1 VTAGPAHPANDR
13 PLAGRVAIVTGVSRR
28 IGIGMAV
35 AKRLADLGAD
45 LFVTSWTAHDQD
57 QPWGAD
63 PGGMEAVLAELRSR
77 GADGP
82 RAAGEAGASG
92 EAGAGGGVPE
102 GREGAGSA
110 ADPAS
115 AGGPAG
121 GRVEHLEVDFLD
133 PEAPERVL
141 AAAVAAY
148 GHVDV
153 LVCNHARSSAG
164 GLGEV
169 TAAELDASFAVNT
182 RAVLLL
188 VQGFAARH
196 DGRPGGRVVLF
207 TSGQQLGP
215 MAGELAYATSKAALA
230 GITLSLADTLAD
242 QGITLNTVN
251 PGPTDTGYADPPVV
265 ERVARMF
272 PAGRWGTPDDAARL
286 VAWLCT
292 DDAAWITGQVINSE
306 GGFRRVE

>member
-1 VTAGPAHPANDR
+1 MTAGDPTSPSAGR
-13 PLAGRVAIVTGVSRR
+13 PLAGRVALVTGVSRR
-28 IGIGMAV
+28 VGIGMAV
-35 AKRLADLGAD
+35 ARHLAGLGAD
-45 LFVTSWTAHDQD
+45 LFVTSWTAHDRD

-63 PGGMEAVLAELRSR
+63 PGGMDVVLAEL
-77 GADGP
+77 GA
-82 RAAGEAGASG
+82 AQGA
-92 EAGAGGGVPE
+92 
-102 GREGAGSA
+102 R
-110 ADPAS
+110 
-115 AGGPAG
+115 
-121 GRVEHLEVDFLD
+121 RVEHLEVDFLD
-133 PEAPERVL
+133 PEAPGRVL
-141 AAAVAAY
+141 AAAVEAY

-164 GLGEV
+164 GLGEL

-188 VQGFAARH
+188 VQAFAAQH

-230 GITLSLADTLAD
+230 GITPSLAETLAD
-242 QGITLNTVN
+242 RGVTVNTVN
-251 PGPTDTGYADPPVV
+251 PGPTDTDYVDQATRA
-265 ERVARMF
+265 RVAERF

-306 GGFRRVE
+306 GGFRRFR